1 MQEATTSILIL
12 MPYFGKWPFWMPLF
26 LKSCEYNPDVN
37 WLLIGDCGEPEGLP
51 GNVDYQHSSFADY
64 CERVSTCLELDF
76 QPDNPYK
83 LCDLKPAYGFLH
95 EEDIQGYDFWGFG
108 DLDLVYGSLRQ
119 VYTEEMLKKYDLISN
134 HATRISGHLCL
145 LRNTERMCV
154 AFKKIPNWKAALQNP
169 QHLAVDEKAFSRLF
183 VKHKNFPQWL
193 RRLTNQLYPMVRKS
207 SCVERYTTPNGY
219 IPWKDGTINY
229 PTEWCWER
237 GKIWNNL
244 ESNPKTPYPYFH
256 FLAWKRGFNKVEID
270 LSGVEDGFRA
280 RVSEGGIKIVIK

>member
-51 GNVDYQHSSFADY
+51 GNVNYQYSSFADY
-64 CERVSTCLELDF
+64 CERVSTRLELDF
-76 QPDNPYK
+76 HPDNPYK

-95 EEDIQGYDFWGFG
+95 EKDIQGYDFWGFG

-145 LRNTERMCV
+145 LRNTERMCI
-154 AFKKIPNWKAALQNP
+154 AFKKIPNWKSALQNP

-219 IPWKDGTINY
+219 IPWKDGTNNY

-244 ESNPKTPYPYFH
+244 ESDPETPYPYFH
-256 FLAWKRGFNKVEID
+256 FLTWKREFDRVEMG
-270 LSGVEDGFRA
+270 LPVVKDGFKA
-280 RVSEGGIKIVIK
+280 RIYESGIEISLN

>member
-1 MQEATTSILIL
+1 MQIATTSILIL

-51 GNVDYQHSSFADY
+51 SNVDYQYSSFTDY
-64 CERVSTCLELDF
+64 CERVSTRLELDF
-76 QPDNPYK
+76 HPDCPYK

-95 EEDIQGYDFWGFG
+95 REEIQGYDFWGFG
-108 DLDLVYGSLRQ
+108 DLDLVYGDLRQ
-119 VYTEEMLKKYDLISN
+119 VYTEEMLGKYDLISN
-134 HATRISGHLCL
+134 HATRLSGHLCL
-145 LRNTERMCV
+145 LRNTERICT
-154 AFKKIPNWKAALQNP
+154 AFTKTPNWKDALENP
-169 QHLAVDEKAFSRLF
+169 QHLAIDEKAFSRLF

-219 IPWKDGTINY
+219 IPWKDGTHSY
-229 PTEWCWER
+229 PKEWCWEG
-237 GKIWNNL
+237 GKIWNDL
-244 ESNPKTPYPYFH
+244 ESEPNTPYPYFH
-256 FLAWKRGFNKVEID
+256 FLAWKRGFNQVEMD

-280 RVSEGGIKIVIK
+280 RISEDGIEIDLK